1 MSIVLSSRVEGDF
14 AAFDTM
20 DRDEC
25 IETWRKQ
32 FGQEPPKY
40 VSVQF
45 MRRALVYVAQV
56 KAHGGLSP
64 AARRA
69 LERSLNDVRKSNG
82 KAGSAPPVP
91 SLSLRPGTHLV
102 REWNGRSYQVEV
114 LDDGFRM
121 DGRQYRSL
129 TEIARKI
136 TGAHWSGPRFFGLK
150 TS

>member
-1 MSIVLSSRVEGDF
+1 MRTVLSSWVEGDF
-14 AAFDTM
+14 AALDAS

-25 IETWRKQ
+25 IERWRVQ
-32 FGQEPPKY
+32 FGREPPKY

-45 MRRALVYVAQV
+45 MRRALVHEAQV

-64 AARRA
+64 AVRRA
-69 LERSLNDVRKSNG
+69 LDRSLNDVRKSNG

-121 DGRQYRSL
+121 DGKRYRSL